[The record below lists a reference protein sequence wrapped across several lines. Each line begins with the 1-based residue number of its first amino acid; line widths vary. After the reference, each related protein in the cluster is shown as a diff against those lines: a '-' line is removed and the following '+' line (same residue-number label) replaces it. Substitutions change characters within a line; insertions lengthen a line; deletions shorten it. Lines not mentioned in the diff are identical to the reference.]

1 MGKVKVLL
9 RALPLANK
17 PIQLP
22 DQFPLTLSAFLTG
35 LQVVQKSRQVQ
46 LLAHLN
52 PEVVEV
58 FSDLDLLEI
67 PFLFI
72 SRDRRGFE
80 NCGGLL
86 VVNGTS
92 EFSWSLTVG
101 EMENGH
107 CCDASA
113 CHR

>member
-1 MGKVKVLL
+1 M
-9 RALPLANK
+9 
-17 PIQLP
+17 I
-22 DQFPLTLSAFLTG
+22 
-35 LQVVQKSRQVQ
+35 QKSRQVQ

-72 SRDRRGFE
+72 SRDRRGLE
-80 NCGGLL
+80 NRVGPL

-92 EFSWSLTVG
+92 ESSGSLTAD
-101 EMENGH
+101 EIENGH

-113 CHR
+113 CDR